1 MFNPNSS
8 QHKMLNCYLLIIA
21 VLYCMSDSAV
31 QSKQN
36 ANDSVALLTTEFVDR
51 AAHAVL
57 STSDVIVTHDGSVQK
72 NSQRALEK
80 GPIVDAAVMVQSVL
94 YYGVISAGLS
104 RRDDVH
110 GLSRAIGRKCVD
122 QLQQIVT
129 DINLRK
135 LYAIK
140 GTK

>member
-1 MFNPNSS
+1 
-8 QHKMLNCYLLIIA
+8 MLNCYLLIIA

-36 ANDSVALLTTEFVDR
+36 ADSVALLTTEFVDR

-57 STSDVIVTHDGSVQK
+57 RTSDVIVTHDGSVQK

-110 GLSRAIGRKCVD
+110 GFGRAIGRKCVD

-129 DINLRK
+129 DISLRK